1 MKDSKPQ
8 PGAGRPDQRRRPQ
21 AQRPG
26 WLLLA
31 GLVLVGCSS
40 APLPPQQWARLPAQA
55 QAAPT
60 PHADPAAL
68 AGTWQLLGAITLPGH
83 LDQAAVLLPA
93 PGSTRTQLVAHPQLR
108 WAEPLRDA
116 VPRLLRQDLQQAL
129 GRPLWTA
136 PLPPGLQATRLLRL
150 ELLALDVQ
158 AGAEPGVAVRA
169 SWSLA
174 GPDIAPQRGEIAFVQ
189 PRAGGPADASAPEPL
204 LLAHR
209 EALAQLAQRLAAALA
224 LVSAAPAR

>member
-1 MKDSKPQ
+1 
-8 PGAGRPDQRRRPQ
+8 
-21 AQRPG
+21 
-26 WLLLA
+26 
-31 GLVLVGCSS
+31 
-40 APLPPQQWARLPAQA
+40 
-55 QAAPT
+55 
-60 PHADPAAL
+60 
-68 AGTWQLLGAITLPGH
+68 
-83 LDQAAVLLPA
+83 
-93 PGSTRTQLVAHPQLR
+93 VAHPQLR

-189 PRAGGPADASAPEPL
+189 PPAGGAAGPADADTEAL

-224 LVSAAPAR
+224 QVQAAPAR